1 MAASGVR
8 SVASAFGPKCPVPE
22 GGVFL
27 IPALRSRSYFAG
39 MKSIVHVA
47 EVMAENGREGRVF
60 TPGGALELAFS
71 SGGRDEPLTPEHL
84 FAGAYAACFLGAL
97 KNAAVRSH
105 LTLVGVTVQ
114 AQVSLLENE
123 HDAYSLRVRMRAA
136 VPGLDRHRAEHLMH
150 LAHQSSPYSRAIRGN
165 VEVELATD

>member
-1 MAASGVR
+1 MSGPRGR
-8 SVASAFGPKCPVPE
+8 SLPHSRPPIPE
-22 GGVFL
+22 LFCRHEIHRARGGGDGGK
-27 IPALRSRSYFAG
+27 RSRGAC
-39 MKSIVHVA
+39 VHA
-47 EVMAENGREGRVF
+47 
-60 TPGGALELAFS
+60 GGALELAFS

-97 KNAAVRSH
+97 QNAAVRSH
-105 LTLVGVTVQ
+105 LTLVGVTAQ

>member
-1 MAASGVR
+1 
-8 SVASAFGPKCPVPE
+8 
-22 GGVFL
+22 
-27 IPALRSRSYFAG
+27 

-60 TPGGALELAFS
+60 TPNGSLEVAFTS
-71 SGGRDEPLTPEHL
+71 DGHAEALTPEHL

-97 KNAAVRSH
+97 KNAAERSH

-114 AQVSLLENE
+114 AQVSLVEDE
-123 HDAYSLRVRMRAA
+123 REVWSLRVRLRAA
-136 VPGLDRHRAEHLMH
+136 IPGLDRREAEHLMH